1 MFKDIDI
8 NLKSQLD
15 KYFYLVDNSDSEYCF
30 NTVYIWKNLFK
41 TKYYIEDDFAIILL
55 EYEKNVFSII
65 PLCKKNKLSYVID
78 FALNYIKNKYKKIN
92 LRGIN
97 EEIANLIR
105 ENYKDQYIYVKDRDL
120 FDYIYDAESLRTLS
134 GRKHNKKRNHVNKFL
149 NLYKN
154 RYEYK
159 ILDKENFEECI
170 ALFNTWEQ
178 DKENIE
184 SSEHKVFDEEILS
197 IKKVFENYDKLK
209 DKVKIA
215 GVYIDNK
222 LEAFTIGEEINENIA
237 LIHIEKANQNIKGI
251 YQYINQQFL
260 VNEFPNVK
268 YVNREEDLGI
278 EGLREAKL
286 SYHPCKFIEKYSIK
300 EVE

>member
-1 MFKDIDI
+1 MFKYI
-8 NLKSQLD
+8 NINSKSELE
-15 KYFYLVDNSDSEYCF
+15 KYFKLVNYEASEYCF
-30 NTVYIWKNLFK
+30 STIYMWRHLFN
-41 TKYYIEDDFAIILL
+41 TKYYIENDFAIILL
-55 EYEKNVFSII
+55 EYEKDVFSII
-65 PLCKKNKLSYVID
+65 PLCTKDKLSYAID
-78 FALNYIKNKYKKIN
+78 FALNYIKNEYKRIQLKGVNEKI
-92 LRGIN
+92 
-97 EEIANLIR
+97 ADLIKV
-105 ENYKDQYIYVKDRDL
+105 NYKEKFIYEKERDL

-134 GRKHNKKRNHVNKFL
+134 GRKNKKKRNHVNTFL

-159 ILDKENFEECI
+159 LLDKENFEECI
-170 ALFNTWEQ
+170 ALLNVWEQ

-184 SSEHKVFDEEILS
+184 SNEHKELDEEILS
-197 IKKVFENYDKLK
+197 IKEVFENYDKLK

-215 GVYIDNK
+215 GIYIDNK

-237 LIHIEKANQNIKGI
+237 LIHIEKANQNIKGL

-260 VNEFPNVK
+260 ISEFPNVK

-278 EGLREAKL
+278 DGLREAKL

-300 EVE
+300 EA